1 MCTYQ
6 SSSGQRCARASVPGT
21 AYCVLHFGLTAPSA
35 ELLPDNRFFQSEFDA
50 IVASGN
56 GDWEGFTFPPNIRW
70 PPLVSFAVN
79 ARRCRFS
86 GTELDKVIFEQTV
99 NFSDSVFDADL
110 TVRSAA
116 FKGDA
121 TFDRCRFGGRAE
133 FLNAQFE
140 RGGSFY
146 RAEFSRRTVLR
157 ANFSGPANF
166 NEVVFRDSV
175 NFSGWRNVNLHV
187 QTAIEGVS
195 RCNAVGTVTG
205 TRRKPIREIVEAALR
220 AEADKLK
227 RQISDARKRV
237 GVLIGT
243 MQSQLQRLRRRY
255 TRSDPNTDQYQVFAG
270 EGQMQ
275 DVIFAKPE
283 QTLFSQ
289 VDLSRVYLRGTNLR
303 GVRFLGVNWWQPK
316 LGRNG
321 LHDEIF
327 IRLSQDG
334 PFRYQNL
341 PVLEE
346 TCRNVR
352 VALEE
357 SRSFNVAS
365 DFYIAEMEAVR
376 ARLSLL
382 RRTVFS
388 VPAMYRMVS
397 NYGTSVWAAFRTLIL
412 LVFVYVLVTVGLE
425 TAWETGRVAS
435 VAGDA
440 WVRAIRVLIFQTSD
454 LAWHSVPVGQ
464 VIADS
469 MLRVLGLIQIAML
482 VLAFRSRIKRH

>member
-1 MCTYQ
+1 M
-6 SSSGQRCARASVPGT
+6 
-21 AYCVLHFGLTAPSA
+21 
-35 ELLPDNRFFQSEFDA
+35 
-50 IVASGN
+50 
-56 GDWEGFTFPPNIRW
+56 
-70 PPLVSFAVN
+70 
-79 ARRCRFS
+79 
-86 GTELDKVIFEQTV
+86 
-99 NFSDSVFDADL
+99 
-110 TVRSAA
+110 
-116 FKGDA
+116 
-121 TFDRCRFGGRAE
+121 
-133 FLNAQFE
+133 
-140 RGGSFY
+140 
-146 RAEFSRRTVLR
+146 
-157 ANFSGPANF
+157 
-166 NEVVFRDSV
+166 
-175 NFSGWRNVNLHV
+175 
-187 QTAIEGVS
+187 
-195 RCNAVGTVTG
+195 
-205 TRRKPIREIVEAALR
+205 REIVEAALR
-220 AEADKLK
+220 ATADTLK
-227 RQISDARKRV
+227 RRVSDARKWIA
-237 GVLIGT
+237 VLIGT

-255 TRSDPNTDQYQVFAG
+255 ARSDPNTEQFQMFAG
-270 EGQMQ
+270 EGQLQ
-275 DVIFAKPE
+275 NLIFAKPE

-289 VDLSRVYLRGTNLR
+289 VDLSRVYLRGTNFR

-321 LHDEIF
+321 LHDELF
-327 IRLSQDG
+327 IRHSEDG

-397 NYGTSVWAAFRTLIL
+397 NYGTSVGAAFRTLIL
-412 LVFVYVLVTVGLE
+412 LIFVYVLVTVGLE
-425 TAWETGRVAS
+425 AAWETGRVAS

-440 WVRAIRVLIFQTSD
+440 WIRAVRVLIFQTSD

-469 MLRVLGLIQIAML
+469 LLRVLGLIQIAML